1 MEILNNLLNAYE
13 RFEKRSALYYLTRY
27 VKQAKIFNKYKKDI
41 FIDGIESNPSE
52 KIQHLTLKMIDII
65 EEVAKKKAIDF
76 TDKEFNYWMDTIA
89 ELEDNID
96 TEPSEELTQKAINEI
111 LNFKIPS
118 KTNNNCC

>member
-1 MEILNNLLNAYE
+1 METLKNSLNAYD

-27 VKQAKIFNKYKKDI
+27 IKQAKIFNKYKKDI
-41 FIDGIESNPSE
+41 FIDGLESYHSE
-52 KIQHLTLKMIDII
+52 KVQNLTLEMIDII
-65 EEVAKKKAIDF
+65 EDVAKKKAIDF

-96 TEPSEELTQKAINEI
+96 IELSEELTQKALNEI

>member
-1 MEILNNLLNAYE
+1 METLKNSLNAYD

-27 VKQAKIFNKYKKDI
+27 IKQAKIFNKYKKDI
-41 FIDGIESNPSE
+41 FIDGLESYPSE
-52 KIQHLTLKMIDII
+52 KVQNLTLEMIDII
-65 EEVAKKKAIDF
+65 EDVAKKKAIDF

-96 TEPSEELTQKAINEI
+96 IELSEELTQKALNEI